1 MGAAPW
7 ELELSLDEILHCEIF
22 EDDSNNESTCVIMKG
37 TMDSDKHQ
45 REKIQNIPK

>member
-22 EDDSNNESTCVIMKG
+22 EDDSNNESTCVIRVLWIQ
-37 TMDSDKHQ
+37 TNT
-45 REKIQNIPK
+45 RERKYKTYQNK